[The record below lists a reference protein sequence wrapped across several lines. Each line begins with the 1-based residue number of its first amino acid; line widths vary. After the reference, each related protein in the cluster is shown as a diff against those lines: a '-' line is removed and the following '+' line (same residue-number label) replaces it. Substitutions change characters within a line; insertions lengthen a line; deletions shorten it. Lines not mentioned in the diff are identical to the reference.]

1 MYNKIKIIAF
11 TSVLFVITISSC
23 KEKTTPQKAE
33 VISKLQASSKL
44 STVEYVVTKVISA
57 EKKRLLSDKYFF
69 AETKAFIK
77 AGIDLSKI
85 NEEDVVIQG
94 DKVSITLPA
103 VEILEFSYPPTAFN
117 IVEEYTS
124 SNGPLDFNT
133 ISLAERDALYRA
145 GEVDIRNSIKNLG
158 ITETAEKNTRFFFT
172 NILKS
177 SGFNEIY
184 IKFKNQTT
192 KEK

>member
-1 MYNKIKIIAF
+1 MNNKIAI
-11 TSVLFVITISSC
+11 FVWISFIFAITVSSC
-23 KEKTTPQKAE
+23 KEKATPQKAE
-33 VISKLQASSKL
+33 IISKLQASSKL

-57 EKKRLLSDKYFF
+57 EKKRLLADKYFF

-85 NEEDVVIQG
+85 EEEDVIIQG
-94 DKVSITLPA
+94 EKISITLPA
-103 VEILEFSYPPTAFN
+103 VEILEFSYPPNAFN
-117 IVEEYTS
+117 VVEEYTS

-133 ISLAERDALYRA
+133 ISLSERDALYRA
-145 GEVDIRNSIKNLG
+145 GEVDIRNSIKSLG

-172 NILKS
+172 GLLKN

-184 IKFKNQTT
+184 IKFKNHEIA
-192 KEK
+192 EK

>member
-1 MYNKIKIIAF
+1 MYNKIKIIALISVFF
-11 TSVLFVITISSC
+11 TIAASSC
-23 KEKTTPQKAE
+23 KEKSTTQKAE

-57 EKKRLLSDKYFF
+57 EKKRLLADKYFF

-85 NEEDVVIQG
+85 TEEDVVIQG
-94 DKVSITLPA
+94 EKINITLPA
-103 VEILEFSYPPTAFN
+103 VEILEFSYPPTAFKV
-117 IVEEYTS
+117 VEEYTS

-133 ISLAERDALYRA
+133 ISLSERDALYRA

-172 NILKS
+172 SILRS

-184 IKFKNQTT
+184 IKFKKQTSE
-192 KEK
+192 EK